1 MQQQSLDSGDRFG
14 PRITPTAALVVDRLR
29 VVIVDD
35 HPLFRIALRE
45 VLSRYPEFEV
55 LAEAGSVAEAI
66 ACFARHPFDV
76 AIVDLVLPDGRG
88 SELVDHVLDV
98 QPDCKVLALS
108 GVEEPTQMAE
118 ILRAG
123 ASGFA
128 LKSQPPSEI
137 VDALR
142 CIVGGSRSI
151 PAASQGQI
159 DRLLDSPDA
168 WPLDRLTP
176 REREVF
182 DLLVGG
188 YTNEGIA
195 AKLVISRRTVE
206 THRLRVMNKLL
217 AHSLGDLLQIA
228 HRHGLIG
235 GRRR

>member
-1 MQQQSLDSGDRFG
+1 MAHMVGTGSAHAS
-14 PRITPTAALVVDRLR
+14 TSAAAPDVDRLR

-35 HPLFRIALRE
+35 HPLFRLALRE
-45 VLSRYPEFEV
+45 VLARYLEFEV
-55 LAEAGSVAEAI
+55 VAEAASVAEAI
-66 ACFARHPFDV
+66 ACFACHAFDV

-98 QPDCKVLALS
+98 QPDCRVLALS

-128 LKSQPPSEI
+128 MKSQSPSEI

-142 CIVGGSRSI
+142 CVVGGCRSI
-151 PAASQGQI
+151 PAVSRDQI
-159 DRLLDSPDA
+159 DRLLDSPDG
-168 WPLDRLTP
+168 WPLERLTP

-195 AKLVISRRTVE
+195 ARLVISRRTVE

-228 HRHGLIG
+228 TRHGLVG
-235 GRRR
+235 GQRR